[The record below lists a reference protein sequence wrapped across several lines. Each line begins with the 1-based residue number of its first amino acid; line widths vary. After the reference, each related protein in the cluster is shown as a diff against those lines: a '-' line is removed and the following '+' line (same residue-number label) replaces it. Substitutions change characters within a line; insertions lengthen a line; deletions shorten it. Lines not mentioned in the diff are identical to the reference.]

1 MLHLSENLRKYRILK
16 NLTQEDVAEY
26 LGITPQSVSK
36 WERGKGLPDASL
48 MLELCE
54 ILGVTV
60 NELLCGEKIDME
72 NKMRKEQEEEQAMT
86 ASELAAQR
94 DEARQAAEA
103 AEAQKLLAELSETSI
118 SPKEDAAEPAEEEG
132 NSPAETI
139 NPPSE
144 DEKRKAHE
152 EAEAKR
158 KAEWEAKKRERE
170 EADTMAWEAAIA
182 MDDDALMEASSN
194 RLAADAERIT
204 RRNMKQCVTEYVQ
217 ALCFENLQFAQQVMH
232 PRKSMINCF
241 KYINRKALEYLKQEM
256 QDNGEKTTGISAI
269 GGDVSDELCYQWA
282 EEYFRDLNAP
292 EDKTDADKEYTPKSY
307 SPSAAK
313 SKTKEPKKK
322 AEPPKKE
329 KPAPKPPA
337 TEPEEDEGQ
346 QSLFDEVAA

>member
-1 MLHLSENLRKYRILK
+1 MGIFSE
-16 NLTQEDVAEY
+16 
-26 LGITPQSVSK
+26 
-36 WERGKGLPDASL
+36 
-48 MLELCE
+48 
-54 ILGVTV
+54 
-60 NELLCGEKIDME
+60 IDME

-103 AEAQKLLAELSETSI
+103 AEAQKLLAELNEATASPSEDD
-118 SPKEDAAEPAEEEG
+118 EEPAEEEG

-139 NPPSE
+139 GPPSE

-241 KYINRKALEYLKQEM
+241 KYINRKAMEFVKQEM
-256 QDNGEKTTGISAI
+256 EDNGIKPTNEGY
-269 GGDVSDELCYQWA
+269 GCDVPDDLCYQWA
-282 EEYFRDLNAP
+282 VDYFNDMEAP
-292 EDKTDADKEYTPKSY
+292 EDKKDGEEDFVPKPYTGYTPK
-307 SPSAAK
+307 
-313 SKTKEPKKK
+313 KTTP
-322 AEPPKKE
+322 AKKE
-329 KPAPKPPA
+329 KK
-337 TEPEEDEGQ
+337 
-346 QSLFDEVAA
+346 

>member
-1 MLHLSENLRKYRILK
+1 MGIFSE
-16 NLTQEDVAEY
+16 
-26 LGITPQSVSK
+26 
-36 WERGKGLPDASL
+36 
-48 MLELCE
+48 
-54 ILGVTV
+54 
-60 NELLCGEKIDME
+60 IDME

-103 AEAQKLLAELSETSI
+103 AEAQKLLAELNEATASPSEDD
-118 SPKEDAAEPAEEEG
+118 EEPAEEEG

-241 KYINRKALEYLKQEM
+241 KYINRKAMEFVKQEM
-256 QDNGEKTTGISAI
+256 EDNGIKPTNEGY
-269 GGDVSDELCYQWA
+269 GCDVPDDLCYQWA
-282 EEYFRDLNAP
+282 VDYFNDMEAP
-292 EDKTDADKEYTPKSY
+292 EDKKDGEEDFVPKPYNGYTPK
-307 SPSAAK
+307 
-313 SKTKEPKKK
+313 KTTP
-322 AEPPKKE
+322 AKKE
-329 KPAPKPPA
+329 KKPAKPKKVEEKPA
-337 TEPEEDEGQ
+337 EVKPAEKQSEGQ
-346 QSLFDEVAA
+346 LSIFNMGVA